1 MKGTVFAKGAS
12 SAMVAH
18 GASRVSRISF
28 PAAADVAADDD
39 AVPFSLDAARS
50 PWSRLPRPRV
60 FTNGVFDLLHRGH
73 CELLRDARALGG
85 SLVVAVNTDESVRRL
100 GKGAGRPFNSAFDRA
115 SVLAALRDVDLV
127 VTFDEDTP
135 CELLARLRPEIYVK
149 GGDYD
154 VARLP
159 EAALVSSWGGRALAL
174 RYRSGLST
182 TGIAGRI
189 AAAHAAALEGEIA

>member
-1 MKGTVFAKGAS
+1 M
-12 SAMVAH
+12 
-18 GASRVSRISF
+18 SRIPF
-28 PAAADVAADDD
+28 PVVAVDDD
-39 AVPFSLDAARS
+39 AAPFSLDAALS
-50 PWSRLPRPRV
+50 LWAVLPRPRV

-73 CELLRDARALGG
+73 CGLLREARALGG
-85 SLVVAVNTDESVRRL
+85 SLVVAVNSDASARRL
-100 GKGAGRPFNSAFDRA
+100 GKGAGRPFNTAFDRA

-159 EAALVSSWGGRALAL
+159 EAALVAGWGGRALAL
-174 RYRSGLST
+174 RYQAGLST
-182 TGIAGRI
+182 TGIVERI
-189 AAAHAAALEGEIA
+189 AAAHPAPLPDGALA